1 MGFQIKVL
9 LARREQNLIF
19 KFANLSFDQEGV
31 ITDFVFTCYLT
42 LFSFTLTSSFHLPF
56 YDL

>member
-19 KFANLSFDQEGV
+19 KFANLRFDQEGV
-31 ITDFVFTCYLT
+31 ITDFVLTCYST